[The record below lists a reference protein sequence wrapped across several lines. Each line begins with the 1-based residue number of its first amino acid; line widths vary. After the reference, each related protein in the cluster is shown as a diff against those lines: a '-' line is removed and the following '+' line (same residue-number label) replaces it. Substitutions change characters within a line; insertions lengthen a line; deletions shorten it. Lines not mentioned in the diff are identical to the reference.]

1 PKDQTSGALLR
12 TGESRDSGFDASHRP
27 GMTGASTRAIGAGD
41 GVAFQRRNFAG
52 PEAFGD
58 AGEAC
63 LIQLPVDPLGRL
75 VRPTDHGE
83 PTQGACKCDQRRH
96 RSILVLHV
104 SAPRLA
110 FSPKAARPAIG
121 MARDQMARPALSL
134 TARIWPKLP

>member
-1 PKDQTSGALLR
+1 MVRSALCAFRTMLR
-12 TGESRDSGFDASHRP
+12 IAGRTMRPETLAILRDAGLRPLRMRASARP
-27 GMTGASTRAIGAGD
+27 VGAGD
-41 GVAFQRRNFAG
+41 GVALQRRNFAG

-104 SAPRLA
+104 SAPDSHSLPR
-110 FSPKAARPAIG
+110 RPRSQSG
-121 MARDQMARPALSL
+121 
-134 TARIWPKLP
+134 WPGTKWR